1 MPIRCD
7 LKHAHGIGYCLYECP
22 MAKKSKAFEVRA
34 VDPLRGLP
42 PAEPGAIDVVALD
55 MNKGWPNIGFDSI
68 LFAVRDAVCDFAALL
83 ENAGLRVRVL
93 TVDVR
98 SDVFVPRHEPGRFA
112 LYLGSGGPGHIDRS
126 SLDSSF
132 ALCPCH

>member
-1 MPIRCD
+1 MRPWRR
-7 LKHAHGIGYCLYECP
+7 G
-22 MAKKSKAFEVRA
+22 
-34 VDPLRGLP
+34 PLRRCGGTRLRGV
-42 PAEPGAIDVVALD
+42 PGVIDVVALD

-98 SDVFVPRHEPGRFA
+98 SEKLKVRMDNAEAKMA
-112 LYLGSGGPGHIDRS
+112 LLPNPFYLG
-126 SLDSSF
+126 
-132 ALCPCH
+132 